1 MPQGV
6 FVSSGECID
15 YTPGSA
21 VTAGDVV
28 IQGDLVGIAT
38 RPIAAGTTGALAV
51 SGIFDIV
58 KASGT
63 VFTAGQK
70 VYWDA
75 SNKVAVTTDGGGT
88 GGGTNNKLIGKAVA
102 AAGSGLTTV
111 RVRLSQ

>member
-15 YTPGSA
+15 YTPSSA
-21 VTAGDVV
+21 VAAGDVV
-28 IQGDLVGIAT
+28 VQGDLVGIAT

-70 VYWDA
+70 VYWHAAD
-75 SNKVAVTTDGGGT
+75 KVAVTTDGGGT
-88 GGGTNNKLIGKAVA
+88 GGGTNKLIGKAVA

>member
-15 YTPGSA
+15 YTPSSA
-21 VTAGDVV
+21 IAAGDIVV
-28 IQGDLVGIAT
+28 QDDLVGIAT

-58 KASGT
+58 KASST

-75 SNKVAVTTDGGGT
+75 TPQNKVAVTTDGAGT
-88 GGGTNNKLIGKAVA
+88 NKLIGKAVA

>member
-15 YTPGSA
+15 YTPSSA
-21 VTAGDVV
+21 IAAGDIVV
-28 IQGDLVGIAT
+28 QDDLVGIAT

-58 KASGT
+58 KASDT

-75 SNKVAVTTDGGGT
+75 TNKVAVTTDGGGT
-88 GGGTNNKLIGKAVA
+88 NKLIGKAVA

>member
-15 YTPGSA
+15 YTPSSA
-21 VTAGDVV
+21 IAAGDIVV
-28 IQGDLVGIAT
+28 QDDLVGIAT

-58 KASGT
+58 KASNT

-70 VYWDA
+70 VYWHATD
-75 SNKVAVTTDGGGT
+75 KVAVTTEIAT
-88 GGGTNNKLIGKAVA
+88 GGGTNKLIGKAVA

>member
-21 VTAGDVV
+21 VAAGDVV
-28 IQGDLVGIAT
+28 VQGDLVGIAT

-58 KASGT
+58 KASAT
-63 VFTAGQK
+63 VFTVGQK

-75 SNKVAVTTDGGGT
+75 ANKVAVTTDGTGT
-88 GGGTNNKLIGKAVA
+88 NKLIGKAVA

>member
-1 MPQGV
+1 MPRGV

-28 IQGDLVGIAT
+28 VQGDLVGIAT

-75 SNKVAVTTDGGGT
+75 SNKVAVTTEGAGT
-88 GGGTNNKLIGKAVA
+88 NKLIGKAVA